1 MEIRLERGSR
11 VVKFTTPKLNV
22 DRQWDERDWALA
34 QAVYA
39 LGKAAVARGI

>member
-22 DRQWDERDWALA
+22 DRQWDER
-34 QAVYA
+34 
-39 LGKAAVARGI
+39 LGAGTSSLRPRESRRRSL